1 MTPQLEEAERFL
13 RLAKRDQTAF
23 KALLNVTTV
32 DPAVACFHA
41 QQAAAGNWGQIPIK
55 PVCLGHELNYFIA
68 LNHLNTLA
76 RGLNDGFFQEMPLH
90 ADRT

>member
-13 RLAKRDQTAF
+13 RLAKLDQTAL
-23 KALLNVTTV
+23 KALLNVTTL

-55 PVCLGHELNYFIA
+55 PTCLGRRFNYFVA
-68 LNHLNTLA
+68 LNHLNTPA
-76 RGLNDGFFQEMPLH
+76 RGLNDGFSQEMPLH
-90 ADRT
+90 VDRT